1 MTTQLALQILE
12 EPCTGSHAQMLE
24 SLVSLRQDWE
34 KAANGESLLHI
45 EGSVGLILHDF
56 ATKLNLTLEERQ
68 LLFGASLSE
77 ELSAFLAMQ
86 I

>member
-1 MTTQLALQILE
+1 MTAQLALHILE
-12 EPCTGSHAQMLE
+12 EPCTGTRAQMLE

-34 KAANGESLLHI
+34 MAANGESILYI

-68 LLFGASLSE
+68 LLLGASLSE
-77 ELSAFLAMQ
+77 ELSAFLA